1 MHVSKKR
8 QSKTAAD
15 IISAPSENGDVAVPV
30 AFGYE
35 DMLSELEAIVAEAEI
50 RLIQDTELA

>member
-1 MHVSKKR
+1 MSKKR
-8 QSKTAAD
+8 QPKTAPD
-15 IISAPSENGDVAVPV
+15 IISAPAENGNVAVPV

-50 RLIQDTELA
+50 RLIQETELA

>member
-1 MHVSKKR
+1 MSKKR
-8 QSKTAAD
+8 QPKTAPAVL
-15 IISAPSENGDVAVPV
+15 SAPSENGDIVVPA

-50 RLIQDTELA
+50 RLIQDAELA